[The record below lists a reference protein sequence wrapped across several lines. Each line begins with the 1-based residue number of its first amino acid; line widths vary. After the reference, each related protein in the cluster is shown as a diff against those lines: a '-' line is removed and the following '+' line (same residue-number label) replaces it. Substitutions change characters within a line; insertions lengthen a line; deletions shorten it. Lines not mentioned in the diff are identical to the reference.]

1 MAAYEVAQ
9 VNPDLVVHDKDGEIY
24 AVRYDTVNAMLLNE
38 FRKEHRTVQEQG
50 AIIAAQQKQIKRL
63 LRAYRK

>member
-38 FRKEHRTVQEQG
+38 LRKEHRTVQEQG
-50 AIIAAQQKQIKRL
+50 AIIAGQQKQIKRL